1 VPSPADGG
9 GGAFLCFLAFAAAL
23 VTAPLAGSARK
34 PFRPSLL
41 CSAGALAAFLPA
53 LALRG
58 EGFLAAVLAGGM
70 LSSFTLLLAG
80 CSAGAA
86 RLAGRP
92 AAGVA
97 AAALLGTLCLASFH
111 LGDPFLEW
119 GGPGA
124 SSGSV
129 LSTLHLSNPVSG
141 AVGRALG
148 IDWLRLSIMYRGF
161 PGHVGGGL
169 SAASFYVYRF
179 PAWWWFPVIHGG
191 GGILLLLAAGLRRGG
206 PPR

>member
-1 VPSPADGG
+1 MPAPAGG
-9 GGAFLCFLAFAAAL
+9 GGEAFLCFLAFAAAL
-23 VTAPLAGSARK
+23 VLSPLAGSAGR
-34 PFRPSLL
+34 PLRPSLL
-41 CSAGALAAFLPA
+41 CSAGALAAFLPVF
-53 LALRG
+53 ALRG
-58 EGFLAAVLAGGM
+58 EGFRAAVLAGGM

-80 CSAGAA
+80 CSAGVA

-97 AAALLGTLCLASFH
+97 AAALLGALCLASFH

-124 SSGSV
+124 SSKTV
-129 LSTLHLSNPVSG
+129 LSALHLANPASG

-161 PGHVGGGL
+161 PGHVGSGL

-179 PAWWWFPVIHGG
+179 PPWWWFPVVFGG
-191 GGILLLLAAGLRRGG
+191 GGILLLLAAGLRKAGD
-206 PPR
+206 PR